1 MLNNHPKGLIPAAL
15 ANMGE
20 RFGFYTMMAIL
31 TLFLMS
37 KFNLTGTEAGMYYS
51 IFYGA
56 IYILALVGGL
66 IADRLKNY
74 KGTII
79 AGLLV
84 MTLGYCFLAIP
95 QLISTKYIALAALLV
110 IAFGNGLFKGNLQ
123 ALVGQMYDN
132 EKYKGYRDSG
142 FQIFYMFINIG
153 AMFAPFLAV
162 SVRNW
167 FVSLQGYKYNSDL
180 PGLCHE
186 YLGGT
191 MSQEVMNGR
200 FTELAA
206 DAKIGRA
213 HV

>member
-37 KFNLTGTEAGMYYS
+37 KFNLTGTEASIYYS

-66 IADRLKNY
+66 IADRLQNY

-95 QLISTKYIALAALLV
+95 PLISTNYMAFASVLF
-110 IAFGNGLFKGNLQ
+110 IAFCNVLVKVNLPT
-123 ALVGQMYDN
+123 L
-132 EKYKGYRDSG
+132 
-142 FQIFYMFINIG
+142 
-153 AMFAPFLAV
+153 L
-162 SVRNW
+162 
-167 FVSLQGYKYNSDL
+167 
-180 PGLCHE
+180 
-186 YLGGT
+186 
-191 MSQEVMNGR
+191 
-200 FTELAA
+200 
-206 DAKIGRA
+206 
-213 HV
+213 